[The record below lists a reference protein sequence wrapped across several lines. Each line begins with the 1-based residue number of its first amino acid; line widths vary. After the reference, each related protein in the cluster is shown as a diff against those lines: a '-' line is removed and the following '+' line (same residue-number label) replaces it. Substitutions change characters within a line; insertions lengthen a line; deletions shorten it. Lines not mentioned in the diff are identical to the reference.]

1 MKNTAKFISAAGLS
15 CMMAGSAWADLNA
28 GLVAHYPFDGNAQ
41 DVSGN
46 KNHGIVKGPTLT
58 QDRFKNADSAYN
70 FEGANHSI
78 VVPSSSSLNPANQL
92 SIAFWIKINGI
103 TNEWSPIIHKG
114 GPALVSGHSNREYT
128 VWLHRQANL
137 AIASAGDNSGQHT
150 LSSKPITKGKWL
162 FYTAVVDRRNHS
174 MKVYLNGVLNTQS
187 ADSYSSFNNNNHE
200 LVFGGRGEGRS
211 TYSPPKAVLDDIR
224 IYNRALSADEI
235 KQLYNT
241 ETGIKPPCQLDVASK
256 LQEKRLEP
264 EDDAIYR
271 LTVTQTA
278 SCCMAKNV
286 VAKVTLTGKPK
297 GITLK
302 PDSLRFGTLKPKQSV
317 HKDLGV
323 ATKKAKPG
331 KDALFSMAFDYE
343 CVYLERSK
351 DHKDFVI
358 EVAED

>member
-15 CMMAGSAWADLNA
+15 CMMAGTAWADLNT
-28 GLVAHYPFDGNAQ
+28 GLVAHYPFNGNAQ

-103 TNEWSPIIHKG
+103 TNDWSPIIYKG
-114 GPALVSGHSNREYT
+114 GSALLGGASNREYT
-128 VWLHRQANL
+128 VWLHRQPYL
-137 AIASAGDNSGQHT
+137 ALASAGNKSAQHV
-150 LSSKPITKGKWL
+150 LNSKPITKGKWL

-187 ADSYSSFNNNNHE
+187 GDSYSSFNNNNHE
-200 LVFGGRGEGRS
+200 LVFGGRGEGHS
-211 TYSPPKAVLDDIR
+211 SYSPPKAVLDDIR
-224 IYNRALSADEI
+224 LYNRALSADEV
-235 KQLYNT
+235 KQLYT
-241 ETGIKPPCQLDVASK
+241 ETGIKPPCQLDVAAK
-256 LQEKRLEP
+256 LQEKQLEP

-271 LTVTQTA
+271 ITATQTA
-278 SCCMAKNV
+278 SCCTAKSV
-286 VAKVTLTGKPK
+286 VAKVTLTGKHE
-297 GITLK
+297 GIALK
-302 PDSLRFGTLKPKQSV
+302 PDSLKFGTIKPKQSV
-317 HKDLGV
+317 HKDLRV

-331 KDALFSMAFDYE
+331 KGASFSMAFDYE
-343 CVYLERSK
+343 CVYLERGK
-351 DHKDFVI
+351 DHKEFVI